1 MAFVLAPYRDGRR
14 LMNAD
19 IPIDGTEI
27 LKKDLLQL
35 TVSCCCDDEGPGYR
49 RALSNNYTN
58 IPRQMRFRCH
68 DNDTISLTLDGH
80 HCKDDKEN
88 NQPASFYRDGGRK
101 ENKIPPEENIYCT
114 RRYTM
119 AFVLAPYRDGR
130 RLMNADIPIDGT
142 EILKKDLLQL
152 TVSCCCD
159 DEGPGYRRA
168 LSNNYTNIPRQ
179 MRFRC
184 HDNDTISLTLDGH
197 HCKDDKE
204 NNQPASFYRDGGRKE
219 NKIPP
224 EENIYCTRRYCT
236 YILAT
241 FTVL

>member
-88 NQPASFYRDGGRK
+88 NQPASFYRNGGRK
-101 ENKIPPEENIYCT
+101 ENKIAPEE
-114 RRYTM
+114 
-119 AFVLAPYRDGR
+119 
-130 RLMNADIPIDGT
+130 
-142 EILKKDLLQL
+142 K
-152 TVSCCCD
+152 
-159 DEGPGYRRA
+159 
-168 LSNNYTNIPRQ
+168 
-179 MRFRC
+179 
-184 HDNDTISLTLDGH
+184 
-197 HCKDDKE
+197 
-204 NNQPASFYRDGGRKE
+204 
-219 NKIPP
+219 
-224 EENIYCTRRYCT
+224 
-236 YILAT
+236 
-241 FTVL
+241 FTVQEGDILIFRPPLQHRNKGKWMRNLEYHVVAADVVADADAADDVVEEEAEVVPVVDADDGDEEAVEEEEEEEEQLVRFP